1 MNKATPTTSAN
12 SAISPFRRQPLYAA
26 TRLRCAI
33 AMMLFAVAVS
43 LSALPSLASDEA
55 CGAAGRMD
63 TCTTAA
69 LYQSAE

>member
-43 LSALPSLASDEA
+43 LSALPSLASAAACSEA
-55 CGAAGRMD
+55 GLSNS
-63 TCTTAA
+63 CTTAS
-69 LYQSAE
+69 LYQSTE